1 VALLTVRDL
10 GKSAAAR
17 TLFQQLSFTVQEG
30 DRIGL
35 IGPNGAGKSTLL
47 RILAEEDTP
56 DQGSVARRKEA
67 GVGYLP
73 QVDALREDATLER
86 TLLDALK
93 GFSLEEHEPILR
105 VRKMLRRLGFTDPKT
120 PVGTLSGGWRKRAA
134 LGRLLVQEP
143 DCLLMDEPTNHL
155 DLDGI
160 AWLERFLERANFS
173 FIVTTHDRYFLERVT
188 NRIIEIDPRYPNG
201 VLNVRGRYSDFLE
214 QREQVLCS
222 LDHERA
228 ALANEVRREVQ
239 WLRRGPKARSSKAGH
254 RIDEAHRKIDQLSAH
269 ERRGQLV
276 QDVSLSFNAS
286 RRQTQDLIVAEGVK
300 KSLGGRLL
308 FSDLDVR
315 VLRGTRLGIVG
326 NNATGKTTLLKVL
339 TGDAPPDQGRVRPAH
354 ELRHAL
360 FDQHR
365 AQLDPS
371 ESLRRALAP
380 IGDIVT
386 VPGRPTHVIAWAK
399 RFGFGPDQLSMPLGE
414 LSGGE
419 QARVLMATMMRE
431 PVDVL
436 FLDEPTNDLDISSI
450 EILEHALIS
459 FPGAVVLIT
468 HDRHMLDR
476 VCTELIG
483 LHGDGHWG
491 TYASVLQWMEAEPPL
506 RETASEDTPRQPVPR
521 DPGPASRKPSH
532 CVGLTYHEK
541 KELAEIEQEILR
553 AESSLERL
561 NERLNEANLARDH
574 TRLQELFEQREAA
587 ARRVS
592 DLYAR
597 WEALEAK
604 SNH

>member
-1 VALLTVRDL
+1 MAILTVRDL

-17 TLFQQLSFTVQEG
+17 MLFQQLSFTVQDG

-47 RILAEEDTP
+47 RILAAEDAP
-56 DQGSVARRKEA
+56 DQGSVDRRKDA
-67 GVGYLP
+67 IVGYLP
-73 QVDALREDATLER
+73 QVDPLEQDATLQR

-93 GFSLEEHEPILR
+93 DLPLEEHEPVLR
-105 VRKMLRRLGFTDPKT
+105 VRKMIRRLGFADPESRI
-120 PVGTLSGGWRKRAA
+120 GTLSGGWRKRAA
-134 LGRLLVQEP
+134 LGALLVQEP

-160 AWLERFLERANFS
+160 GWLERFLERARFS

-188 NRIIEIDPRYPNG
+188 NRIIEIDPRYPTG

-239 WLRRGPKARSSKAGH
+239 WLRRGPSARSSKASH
-254 RIDEAHRKIDQLSAH
+254 RVDQAHRKIDQLSAH
-269 ERRGQLV
+269 TQRGKLV
-276 QDVSLSFNAS
+276 QDVSLSFSAS
-286 RRQTQDLIVAEGVK
+286 HRQTQDLIVAEGVTK
-300 KSLGGRLL
+300 TLGGRLL
-308 FSDLDVR
+308 FSQLDVR
-315 VLRGTRLGIVG
+315 ILRGTRLGIVG

-339 TGDAPPDQGRVRPAH
+339 TGDTPPDQGRVQPAYA
-354 ELRHAL
+354 LRHAL

-380 IGDIVT
+380 MGDIVT

-399 RFGFGPDQLSMPLGE
+399 RFGFCPDQLSMPLGE

-450 EILEHALIS
+450 EILEHALVS

-476 VCTELIG
+476 VCTDLIG
-483 LHGDGHWG
+483 LHGNGHWG
-491 TYASVLQWMEAEPPL
+491 TYAGVLQWMEAEQRS
-506 RETASEDTPRQPVPR
+506 RETASEDTPGQLVPR
-521 DPGPASRKPSH
+521 APTPTPREPPR

-541 KELAEIEQEILR
+541 RELAEIEHEILR
-553 AESSLERL
+553 AEACLERL
-561 NERLNEANLARDH
+561 DECLNEANLARDH
-574 TRLQELFEQREAA
+574 ARLHEAFERREEA

-597 WEALEAK
+597 WETLETK
-604 SNH
+604 SSP